1 MGALYDAVFGHKKW
15 GKLIPSH
22 MWSPA
27 QGRFI
32 KHPKADAHTTLK
44 AVGIVGMTAG
54 AMLSIYTLEHDRIE
68 DRIALLFT
76 QFRNASSETA
86 RLQIATDLQIEIM
99 ALTAS
104 LGVQGSMKAVADTA
118 FLVALMDEFG
128 YDGPP
133 FDEVPP

>member
-1 MGALYDAVFGHKKW
+1 
-15 GKLIPSH
+15 
-22 MWSPA
+22 MWTPA

-32 KHPKADAHTTLK
+32 KHPKADVHTTLK

-76 QFRNASSETA
+76 QFRSASSETA
-86 RLQIATDLQIEIM
+86 RLQVATDLQIEIM

-104 LGVQGSMKAVADTA
+104 LGIQGSMKAVADTA